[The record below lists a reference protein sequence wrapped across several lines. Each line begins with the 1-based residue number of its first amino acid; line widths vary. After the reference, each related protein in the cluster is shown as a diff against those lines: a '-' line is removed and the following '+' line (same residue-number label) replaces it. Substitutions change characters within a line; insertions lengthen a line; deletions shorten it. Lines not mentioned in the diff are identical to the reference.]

1 MRLGAFLYPTQW
13 GRGGSPE
20 GRDGVGHECA
30 KSYVAALPARKGIVA
45 FRRCHA
51 PLSQSGHFKE
61 RSSPREE
68 KSGSGVRDRASQ
80 SIYVARSPAPRRCSC
95 PNSEGATAFAPRS
108 LHSGPDLWDDNVPAR
123 HRQRTDPA
131 PSPAT
136 LARFATRVPVQE
148 MGQVS
153 PRPERRECSCEKFLR
168 KRCGCV
174 AAARGTENDSRG
186 LAGRSTEGKNRQLR
200 KTS

>member
-1 MRLGAFLYPTQW
+1 MKLRKSRENNPCFPSPRPVSLSLAGRTAAFDGWPSAEARIRDAPVTPFW
-13 GRGGSPE
+13 RACGVRG
-20 GRDGVGHECA
+20 
-30 KSYVAALPARKGIVA
+30 
-45 FRRCHA
+45 RCHA
-51 PLSQSGHFKE
+51 LLSQSGHFKE
-61 RSSPREE
+61 HSSPREE

-153 PRPERRECSCEKFLR
+153 PRPERR
-168 KRCGCV
+168 G
-174 AAARGTENDSRG
+174 
-186 LAGRSTEGKNRQLR
+186 
-200 KTS
+200 